1 MRPERPS
8 RPSLAS
14 IQAALLSRITGLSLG
29 APANDV
35 LSSVRGDA
43 RASAEER
50 LAVYEFMCRAR
61 FGEALASQFPR
72 LAAGL
77 GAEAFADLVA
87 DYVADR
93 PSRHPSLREIGR
105 RLPGWL
111 AATRAERPALAA
123 LAALEWARTD
133 VFDLADENVTTLGS
147 LRAFPPERFAEL
159 PLTLIAAHRFVEVG
173 AGMEALWDALGAG
186 AVGSTA
192 TGAPV
197 ERDTWFAEATGAVL
211 LVWRQDIAVYHR
223 AVAPDEREALAL
235 VAAGTQF
242 GVVCER
248 LAAAHGEESA
258 AARAFAWL
266 SSWIADGL
274 LAA

>member
-1 MRPERPS
+1 MRPERPA
-8 RPSLAS
+8 RPPLAS

-29 APANDV
+29 APANDAV
-35 LSSVRGDA
+35 SLVRGDA

-87 DYVADR
+87 DYLADR

-105 RLPGWL
+105 HLPDWL
-111 AATRAERPALAA
+111 AATRAERPAVAA

-133 VFDLADENVTTLGS
+133 VFDLADENVTTLES

-173 AGMEALWDALGAG
+173 GGTEALWDGLGAG
-186 AVGSTA
+186 A
-192 TGAPV
+192 PV
-197 ERDTWFAEATGAVL
+197 ELDTSFAEATGAVL

-248 LAAAHGEESA
+248 LAAVHGEETA

-266 SSWIADGL
+266 STWIADGL